1 MSAVSLRRLAL
12 PLLALLALAYL
23 VAMVV
28 TGAQPV
34 QRQLVKF
41 EAKGVL
47 QIEPQA
53 VQRITL
59 GRGGRQVVLA
69 RSGEE
74 GGWAL
79 EPGGAVELVV
89 AMHLDTAVKMLHHSP
104 PIREIASEDLS
115 GVDTRPF
122 GLEEPVIV
130 AALSGSGGHVLTV
143 RFGALN
149 PEGFLQYMRIDG
161 DPKVYLMSRFIGAEW
176 MAALEGVKAR

>member
-1 MSAVSLRRLAL
+1 MSAVALRRLAL

-23 VAMVV
+23 AAMVV
-28 TGAQPV
+28 IGAQPV

-47 QIEPQA
+47 PIEPEA
-53 VQRITL
+53 VQKIAL
-59 GRGGRQVVLA
+59 GRGDRQLVLVRRA
-69 RSGEE
+69 N
-74 GGWAL
+74 GWAL
-79 EPGGAVELVV
+79 EPGGAIEG
-89 AMHLDTAVKMLHHSP
+89 AAATHLDTAIKMLHRSGP
-104 PIREIASEDLS
+104 VREIAPAELS

-122 GLEEPVIV
+122 GLEEPAVV
-130 AALSGSGGHVLTV
+130 ATLAGPDGKGLTV

-176 MAALEGVKAR
+176 TAALDAMTAR

>member
-1 MSAVSLRRLAL
+1 MSALSLRRLVL
-12 PLLALLALAYL
+12 PLLALLALGYL

-47 QIEPQA
+47 QLEPEA
-53 VQRITL
+53 VQRIAL
-59 GRGGRQVVLA
+59 GRGGQHVVLV
-69 RSGEE
+69 RRRE
-74 GGWAL
+74 GGWAI
-79 EPGGAVELVV
+79 EGGGAVGADV
-89 AMHLDTAVKMLHHSP
+89 ATRLETAIKFLNRSGPV
-104 PIREIASEDLS
+104 REIAAQELT

-122 GLEEPVIV
+122 GLEEPVV
-130 AALSGSGGHVLTV
+130 AATVAGSGGRGLTV

-161 DPKVYLMSRFIGAEW
+161 DPKVYLMSRFVGAEW
-176 MAALEGVKAR
+176 LSALEGVTAR

>member
-1 MSAVSLRRLAL
+1 
-12 PLLALLALAYL
+12 
-23 VAMVV
+23 MVV

-47 QIEPQA
+47 QIEPEA
-53 VQRITL
+53 VQKDHARARRTGSSCSRAAATGL
-59 GRGGRQVVLA
+59 ERWRPAARSRGRGDPSRY
-69 RSGEE
+69 RGED
-74 GGWAL
+74 A
-79 EPGGAVELVV
+79 A
-89 AMHLDTAVKMLHHSP
+89 
-104 PIREIASEDLS
+104 PIGPVREIAAEELS

-122 GLEEPVIV
+122 RPRR
-130 AALSGSGGHVLTV
+130 AGGRGDARRGRRQRPLTV

-176 MAALEGVKAR
+176 AAALEGVKAR

>member
-1 MSAVSLRRLAL
+1 MSAIPLRRLAL
-12 PLLALLALAYL
+12 PLLALLALAWL

-47 QIEPQA
+47 RLEPEA
-53 VQRITL
+53 VQRIAL
-59 GRGGRQVVLA
+59 GRGGQQIVLV
-69 RSGEE
+69 RRGE

-79 EPGGAVELVV
+79 EGGGAVEG
-89 AMHLDTAVKMLHHSP
+89 AAATHLDTAVKMLNRSGP
-104 PIREIASEDLS
+104 VREIAAQELT

-122 GLEEPVIV
+122 GLEQPVVV
-130 AALSGSGGHVLTV
+130 ATLAGSGGQPLTV

-176 MAALEGVKAR
+176 TAALEALKAR

>member
-1 MSAVSLRRLAL
+1 MSAVWTRRLVM
-12 PLLALLALAYL
+12 PLLAMLALTWL

-47 QIEPQA
+47 TIEPEA
-53 VQRITL
+53 VQRVTL
-59 GRGGRQVVLA
+59 GRSGREVALV
-69 RSGEE
+69 RRGE
-74 GGWAL
+74 GSWAL
-79 EPGGAVELVV
+79 EGGSAVEG
-89 AMHLDTAVKMLHHSP
+89 AAATHLDTAVKMLHRSGP
-104 PIREIASEDLS
+104 VREIAATELS

-122 GLEEPVIV
+122 GLEEPVVVV
-130 AALSGSGGHVLTV
+130 ALAGPGGQGLTA

-176 MAALEGVKAR
+176 AAALEGVTAR

>member
-1 MSAVSLRRLAL
+1 MSALSRRFVMPMLA
-12 PLLALLALAYL
+12 ALALAYL
-23 VAMVV
+23 VVMVAI
-28 TGAQPV
+28 GAQPV

-47 QIEPQA
+47 QTEPEA
-53 VQRITL
+53 VKRVAL
-59 GRGGRQVVLA
+59 GRSGREVVLT
-69 RSGEE
+69 RRDD

-79 EPGGAVELVV
+79 EVGGGADAAV
-89 AMHLDTAVKMLHHSP
+89 ATRLDTAIKMLHRSAP
-104 PIREIASEDLS
+104 VREIAPQDLS

-122 GLEEPVIV
+122 GLEEPVVVV
-130 AALSGSGGHVLTV
+130 ALAGPGGQGLTV

-176 MAALEGVKAR
+176 VAALEGLSAR

>member
-1 MSAVSLRRLAL
+1 MSALSPWRLVM
-12 PLLALLALAYL
+12 PLLAMLALAYL
-23 VAMVV
+23 VAMVMI
-28 TGAQPV
+28 GAQPV

-47 QIEPQA
+47 QIEPEA

-59 GRGGRQVVLA
+59 SRGGQQVVLA
-69 RSGEE
+69 RRSE
-74 GGWAL
+74 GGWAQ
-79 EPGGAVELVV
+79 EPGSAVDAAV
-89 AMHLDTAVKMLHHSP
+89 ATHLDTAAKMLHRSAPVRAIP
-104 PIREIASEDLS
+104 PEELS

-122 GLEEPVIV
+122 GLEEPVVV
-130 AALSGSGGHVLTV
+130 ATLSGSGGEALTV

-176 MAALEGVKAR
+176 VAALEALKAR

>member
-1 MSAVSLRRLAL
+1 MSAVAVRRLAW
-12 PLLALLALAYL
+12 PLLAVLALAYL

-47 QIEPQA
+47 PIEPEA
-53 VQRITL
+53 VKRVTL
-59 GRGGRQVVLA
+59 GRGGRQFVLT
-69 RSGEE
+69 RTGE
-74 GGWAL
+74 GSWAL
-79 EPGGAVELVV
+79 EGGGAVEG
-89 AMHLDTAVKMLHHSP
+89 AAATHLDTAVKMLHRSP
-104 PIREIASEDLS
+104 PVREIAAQDLA

-122 GLEEPVIV
+122 GLEEPAVVV
-130 AALSGSGGHVLTV
+130 ALAGSGTPEMTV

-176 MAALEGVKAR
+176 AAALEGVTAR

>member
-1 MSAVSLRRLAL
+1 MSAVQLRRLAL
-12 PLLALLALAYL
+12 PLLAVLALAYL

-47 QIEPQA
+47 PTEPEA
-53 VQRITL
+53 VQKVTL
-59 GRGGRQVVLA
+59 GRGDRQLVLA
-69 RSGEE
+69 RSGN
-74 GGWAL
+74 GWAL
-79 EPGGAVELVV
+79 EPGGAVEG
-89 AMHLDTAVKMLHHSP
+89 AAATHLDTAVKMMHRSP
-104 PIREIASEDLS
+104 PVREITAEELS

-122 GLEEPVIV
+122 GLDEPVVV
-130 AALSGSGGHVLTV
+130 ATLSGSGGGKGLTV

-176 MAALEGVKAR
+176 TAALEGLKAR